1 MRIFLFVL
9 AATVLEASGDAVI
22 RISIHSHALSARILL
37 FFLGSVLLT
46 LYGTS
51 LNLAP
56 VEFAS
61 VTGIYVA
68 TLIVAFQIANYFFF
82 HTVPTL
88 GVIAGCALVV
98 AGGLVIFFLG

>member
-1 MRIFLFVL
+1 MKIFLFV
-9 AATVLEASGDAVI
+9 AVATIFEASGDAVI
-22 RISIHSHALSARILL
+22 RMALHGNSLAARIGL

-61 VTGIYVA
+61 VTGIYLAMLV
-68 TLIVAFQIANYFFF
+68 VAFQVANYLFF
-82 HTVPTL
+82 HVTPGSGVL
-88 GVIAGCALVV
+88 VGGSLVIAG
-98 AGGLVIFFLG
+98 GFIIYFWR